1 MFITPETLDAA
12 IEAAVNSTVDYN
24 FAIDNDGN
32 IYAGREGGI
41 QPEEEEEK
49 AQANS

>member
-1 MFITPETLDAA
+1 MFITPDNLDAA

-32 IYAGREGGI
+32 IYGGREGGI
-41 QPEEEEEK
+41 QSEEEEK
-49 AQANS
+49 AQATS